1 MAMKHTSFKDMN
13 CSLAQSLEI
22 VGDRWSLLIVR
33 DTAFG
38 IRRFDD
44 IQKSLGI
51 ARNILTQRLSKLTNE
66 GILVRARGKAGRME
80 YQLTDKGWDLQP
92 LLLSLF
98 QWGEKYQP
106 HPEGERM
113 CFVDSTSG
121 NPIQPMAVR
130 SSDGRL
136 LKSADVWAKRGP
148 GLNKEIVQ

>member
-1 MAMKHTSFKDMN
+1 MKHTSFKDMN

-22 VGDRWSLLIVR
+22 VGERWSLLIIR

-38 IRRFDD
+38 IRRFDH
-44 IQKSLGI
+44 IQQSLGI

-66 GILVRARGKAGRME
+66 GILVKARGKAGRME

-148 GLNKEIVQ
+148 GLDKEIVQ

>member
-1 MAMKHTSFKDMN
+1 MKHTSFKDMN

-22 VGDRWSLLIVR
+22 VGERWSLLIIR

-66 GILVRARGKAGRME
+66 GVLVKARGKAGRME

-148 GLNKEIVQ
+148 GLNKEIVR

>member
-1 MAMKHTSFKDMN
+1 MKHTSFKDMN

-22 VGDRWSLLIVR
+22 IGERWSLLIIR

-66 GILVRARGKAGRME
+66 GILVKARGKAGRME

-106 HPEGERM
+106 HPKGERM
-113 CFVDSTSG
+113 CFVDRTSG

-148 GLNKEIVQ
+148 GLNKEIVR

>member
-1 MAMKHTSFKDMN
+1 MKHTSFKDMN

-22 VGDRWSLLIVR
+22 VGERWSLLIIR

-66 GILVRARGKAGRME
+66 GILVKARGKAGRME

-148 GLNKEIVQ
+148 GLNKEIVR

>member
-1 MAMKHTSFKDMN
+1 MKHTSFKNMN

-22 VGDRWSLLIVR
+22 VGERWSLLIIR

-66 GILVRARGKAGRME
+66 GILVKARGKAGRME

-106 HPEGERM
+106 HPKGERM
-113 CFVDSTSG
+113 CFVDRTSG

-148 GLNKEIVQ
+148 GLNKEIVR

>member
-1 MAMKHTSFKDMN
+1 MKHTSFKNMN

-22 VGDRWSLLIVR
+22 VGERWSLLIIR

-66 GILVRARGKAGRME
+66 GILVKARGKAGRME

-106 HPEGERM
+106 HPKGERM
-113 CFVDSTSG
+113 CFVDRTSG

>member
-1 MAMKHTSFKDMN
+1 MKHTSFKDMN

-22 VGDRWSLLIVR
+22 VGERWSLLIIR

-106 HPEGERM
+106 HPKGERM
-113 CFVDSTSG
+113 CFVDRTSG

-148 GLNKEIVQ
+148 GLNKEIVR

>member
-1 MAMKHTSFKDMN
+1 MKHTSFKDMN

-22 VGDRWSLLIVR
+22 VGERWSLLIIR

-66 GILVRARGKAGRME
+66 GILVKARGKAGRME

-130 SSDGRL
+130 SSDDRL
-136 LKSADVWAKRGP
+136 LKSTDVWAKRGP
-148 GLNKEIVQ
+148 GLNKEIVR

>member
-1 MAMKHTSFKDMN
+1 MKHTSFKDMN

-51 ARNILTQRLSKLTNE
+51 ARNILTKRLSKLTNE
-66 GILVRARGKAGRME
+66 GVLVKARGKAGRME

-148 GLNKEIVQ
+148 GLNKEIVR

>member
-1 MAMKHTSFKDMN
+1 MKHTSFKDMN

-22 VGDRWSLLIVR
+22 VGERWSLLIIR

-106 HPEGERM
+106 HPKGERM
-113 CFVDSTSG
+113 CFVDRTSG

-136 LKSADVWAKRGP
+136 LKSAAVWATP
-148 GLNKEIVQ
+148 DA

>member
-1 MAMKHTSFKDMN
+1 MKHTSFKDMN

-22 VGDRWSLLIVR
+22 VGERWSLLIIR
-33 DTAFG
+33 DAAFG

-66 GILVRARGKAGRME
+66 GILVKARGKAGRME

-106 HPEGERM
+106 HPKGERM
-113 CFVDSTSG
+113 CFVDRTSG

-136 LKSADVWAKRGP
+136 LKSPDVWAKRGP
-148 GLNKEIVQ
+148 GLNKEIVR

>member
-1 MAMKHTSFKDMN
+1 MKHTSFKDMN

-22 VGDRWSLLIVR
+22 VGERWSLLIIR

-38 IRRFDD
+38 IRRFDH
-44 IQKSLGI
+44 IQQSLGI

-106 HPEGERM
+106 HPKGERM
-113 CFVDSTSG
+113 CFVDRTSG

-148 GLNKEIVQ
+148 GLNKEIVR

>member
-1 MAMKHTSFKDMN
+1 MKHTSFKDMN

-22 VGDRWSLLIVR
+22 VGERWSLLIIR

-38 IRRFDD
+38 IRRFDH
-44 IQKSLGI
+44 IQQSLGI

-66 GILVRARGKAGRME
+66 GILVKARGKAGRME

-106 HPEGERM
+106 HPKGERM
-113 CFVDSTSG
+113 CFVDRTSG

>member
-1 MAMKHTSFKDMN
+1 MKHTSFKDMN

-22 VGDRWSLLIVR
+22 VGERWSLLIIR

-51 ARNILTQRLSKLTNE
+51 ARNILTQRLNKLTNE
-66 GILVRARGKAGRME
+66 GILVKARGKAGRME

>member
-1 MAMKHTSFKDMN
+1 MKHTSFKDMN

-22 VGDRWSLLIVR
+22 VGERWSLLIIR

-38 IRRFDD
+38 IRRFDH
-44 IQKSLGI
+44 IQQSLGI

-66 GILVRARGKAGRME
+66 GILVKARGKAGRME

-148 GLNKEIVQ
+148 GLNKEIVR